1 MNAEPASSPTLDQA
15 FLDGF
20 LRPPPGATR
29 VPPFDRGW
37 LTEDGKRRA
46 FLDYLGG
53 EEEAPVNWSE
63 SLEELHAGARAHFL
77 DAWTRRAVLARLGPL
92 GPPLTWLDIGC
103 STGHLLED
111 LERKAPHATLIGV
124 DAIAS
129 GLNKAHAVLPQALL
143 LRADVCA
150 LPISDA
156 SVDVVVSANVL
167 EHVRGDEQA
176 LAEIARILRP
186 GARAVIVVPLDP
198 SSYNYFDRALGH
210 ERRYARGE
218 LARKAKQ
225 AGLEMREEV
234 CLGGPLYP
242 AFWLGKR
249 YYQRRYG
256 HLEGE
261 ALQRRVSAEVEDF
274 GRSVVG
280 SIACR
285 CEEALLNWG
294 VRLPFGIRGLTVL
307 ARPREQRTQ
316 LAGAQPQHREAAA
329 PAMPAAAS
337 RPASR
342 AAH

>member
-1 MNAEPASSPTLDQA
+1 M
-15 FLDGF
+15 
-20 LRPPPGATR
+20 
-29 VPPFDRGW
+29 
-37 LTEDGKRRA
+37 LT
-46 FLDYLGG
+46 
-53 EEEAPVNWSE
+53 
-63 SLEELHAGARAHFL
+63 
-77 DAWTRRAVLARLGPL
+77 RLGSR
-92 GPPLTWLDIGC
+92 GASVTWLDIGC

-111 LERKAPHATLIGV
+111 LERQAPHATLVGV

-129 GLNKAHAVLPQALL
+129 GLQKAHAALPQALL

-156 SVDVVVSANVL
+156 SVDVVLSANVL
-167 EHVRGDEQA
+167 EHVRADERA
-176 LAEIARILRP
+176 LAEMARILRP

-198 SSYNYFDRALGH
+198 GSYNYFDRALGH

-218 LARKAKQ
+218 LARKAKR
-225 AGLEMREEV
+225 AGLELQEEI

-242 AFWLGKR
+242 VFWLGKR

-261 ALQRRVSAEVEDF
+261 ALQRRVSVEVEDF
-274 GRSVVG
+274 GRSTFG
-280 SIACR
+280 NAACR

-307 ARPREQRTQ
+307 VRPRERRAQ
-316 LAGAQPQHREAAA
+316 LASARPEQRETAA
-329 PAMPAAAS
+329 PTMPAAVS

-342 AAH
+342 AAR